1 MKILILGAG
10 GVGGYFGARLHQIG
24 GDVTFLVRPKRA
36 QLIKKQGLIVVTPSE
51 RIRLQPK
58 LVILDELVNAF
69 DLVMLCPKAYDLEDA
84 LKTVT
89 NVSGN
94 PILLPLLNGFDHLQ
108 MMDDKFGKKRV
119 MGGVAHIAAVL
130 TEEGVVKQL
139 SDLHRFT
146 FGTRHACQESIAKD
160 LEKLVQVAIFE
171 GARSLNV
178 EQSLWDKWTFLAS
191 LAGINTLMRA
201 NIGEIMATE
210 FGAHVTEEMFNECCS
225 VAQKCQYR
233 ISEEIQ
239 AQSLSILQKPNSD
252 FTASMLR
259 DLESG
264 YKTEHEHIIGSM
276 LRRGRAF
283 NLNCPSL
290 QLAYTHLFIRENQWL
305 QNLKRR

>member
-58 LVILDELVNAF
+58 LVILDELVDAF
-69 DLVMLCPKAYDLEDA
+69 DLVMLSPKAYDLEDA

-89 NVSGN
+89 NVSGT
-94 PILLPLLNGFDHLQ
+94 PIFLPLLNGFDHLQ
-108 MMDDKFGKKRV
+108 VMDDKFGKERV

-146 FGTRHACQESIAKD
+146 FGIRHACQESIAKD

-171 GARSLNV
+171 GVRSLNI

-201 NIGEIMATE
+201 NIGEIMAAE

-225 VAQKCQYR
+225 VAQKSQYR
-233 ISEEIQ
+233 ISEETQ

-276 LRRGRAF
+276 LRRGKAF
-283 NLNCPSL
+283 SLNCPSL
-290 QLAYTHLFIRENQWL
+290 QLAYTHLVIRENQRL
-305 QNLKRR
+305 QNLKS